1 MRVTKQLR
9 GLRTFVQVHPLS
21 SEEIDIALSSPWQDP
36 EGQLLAEAAS
46 KLRAD
51 AIISRDA
58 EGLKGSLVPVFDCDQ
73 FFAKLESEGIIYET
87 IDE

>member
-21 SEEIDIALSSPWQDP
+21 SEEIDIVLSSPWQD
-36 EGQLLAEAAS
+36 QLLAEAALR
-46 KLRAD
+46 LRAD

-58 EGLKGSLVPVFDCDQ
+58 EGFKGSLVPVFDCDQ
-73 FFAKLESEGIIYET
+73 FFAKLEHEGIIYEA